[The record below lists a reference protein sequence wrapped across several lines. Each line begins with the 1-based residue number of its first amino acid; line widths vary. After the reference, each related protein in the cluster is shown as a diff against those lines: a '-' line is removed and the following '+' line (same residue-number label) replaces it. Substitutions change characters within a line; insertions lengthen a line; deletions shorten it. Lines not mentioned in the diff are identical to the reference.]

1 MSTRLKN
8 ILYQVGRT
16 GAVTP
21 VADLEPIFLA
31 GTTVKR
37 ASLHNANEIARLDL
51 RIDDYVFVEKGGEI
65 IPKVT
70 AVDLPKRKSGSKP
83 FKYTDKCP
91 ECGTKLVREEG
102 EAAYYCPNYKGCPPQ
117 IKGRIEHFIQR
128 KAMDIDSLGEKTI
141 DSLYELGLVKSPA
154 DLYDLTKEDIFKLE
168 GFKET
173 STKNLLD
180 GIAKSKEAPFECVLF
195 AIGIRYVGN
204 TVAQKLARHFK
215 SMDKLE
221 SATLEQLLEAPEVGE
236 KIAESVKEFFED
248 ASNRKEVERLRKA
261 GLNFVSDAKE
271 PEKVSDN
278 LGGKS
283 FVISGTFEKYERD
296 ELKDI
301 IIANGGK
308 VLSGVSAKLD
318 YLLGGDGIGPSKLEK
333 AEKLGVKIISEK
345 EFEKLLSK
353 K

>member
-1 MSTRLKN
+1 M
-8 ILYQVGRT
+8 
-16 GAVTP
+16 
-21 VADLEPIFLA
+21 
-31 GTTVKR
+31 
-37 ASLHNANEIARLDL
+37 
-51 RIDDYVFVEKGGEI
+51 FVEKGGEI

-128 KAMDIDSLGEKTI
+128 RAMDIDSLGEKTI
-141 DSLYELGLVKSPA
+141 DSLYELGVLRTPA
-154 DLYDLTKEDIFKLE
+154 DLYDLTKEVVMKLD

-180 GIAKSKEAPFECVLF
+180 GIAKSKEAPFEAVLF
-195 AIGIRYVGN
+195 AMGIRYVGN

-215 SMDKLE
+215 SIEKLRT
-221 SATLEQLLEAPEVGE
+221 ATVEQLLEAPEVGD
-236 KIAESVKEFFED
+236 KIAVSTHAFFTDRDNVKELT
-248 ASNRKEVERLRKA
+248 RLIRA

-278 LGGKS
+278 LAGKS

-301 IIANGGK
+301 IIANGGN
-308 VLSGVSAKLD
+308 VLSGVSGKLD

-345 EFEKLLSK
+345 EFEKMLK
-353 K
+353 P